1 MPNYLLKPEVEAILH
16 NGDLR
21 ALREAVAEW
30 EPSEIAALIDDLPDG
45 DDAVL
50 FRVLPREQAAAVF
63 EYLPHEK
70 QEALIETLANERERL
85 ADLLNA
91 LAPDDRTAFFEELP
105 GEVTQRLLNLL
116 NPKEREA
123 AVRLLGYPE
132 ESVGRLMTTDY
143 VAVRPDWTIE
153 QALRHIRR
161 FGKDSETIN
170 VIYVVER
177 RFRLVDD
184 LRIREIILAEPDA
197 QVRSL
202 MGEIFVALRATD
214 DRETAVR
221 VFREHDRVALPVTD
235 SDGVLLGIVTIDD
248 VLAVAEAEATEDIQK
263 LGGLE
268 ALDEPYV
275 RTPFWTLIKKRARWL
290 IVLFVGEMLTAT
302 AMGYFEEEIAR
313 AVVLALFIPLI
324 ISSGG
329 NSGSQAASLI
339 IRALAVGEVTLRDW
353 WRVMRREVL
362 SGLALGGILGSVGL
376 LRVSIWGAFLGTYG
390 EHWLLVGLTVACSL
404 VGVVLWG
411 TLAGSM
417 LPFVMKRLG
426 ADPAASSAPFVATL
440 VDITGLV
447 IYFTVAALLLRG
459 TLL

>member
-1 MPNYLLKPEVEAILH
+1 MPSYLLKPEVVAILN

-30 EPSEIAALIDDLPDG
+30 EPSEIAAFIDHLPDR

-70 QEALIETLANERERL
+70 QEALIERLANERERL
-85 ADLLNA
+85 ADLLNT
-91 LAPDDRTAFFEELP
+91 LAPDDRTAFLEELP

-177 RFRLVDD
+177 GFRLVDD
-184 LRIREIILAEPDA
+184 LRIREIILAAPDA

-202 MGEIFVALRATD
+202 MGETFVALRATD

-221 VFREHDRVALPVTD
+221 VFREHDRMALPVTD

-302 AMGYFEEEIAR
+302 AMGYFEDEIAR
-313 AVVLALFIPLI
+313 AVVLALFVPLI

-353 WRVMRREVL
+353 WRVMQREVL

-376 LRVSIWGAFLGTYG
+376 LRVSIWGAFFRRLRRALAACRP
-390 EHWLLVGLTVACSL
+390 HRCLLARRGRAV
-404 VGVVLWG
+404 G